1 MDYWSSF
8 KSGWWNVSPALMSQN
23 KISFKSK
30 DFKDWDRRFRANFFN
45 SIGGFK
51 SINLLATQ
59 SEEGLFNVA
68 PFFSVQHVGANPPLM
83 SLIFRPHSVERHSL
97 ENLRAQG
104 FATVNAVHKD
114 IVDAAHQAA
123 ASYPREISEFEA
135 TNLEAE
141 DLGFAVPYVKQARLK
156 FGIKYEEEHTISLN
170 DTILLIAS
178 IHEVYLE
185 ESCMLE
191 DGLIDHSLIDTLSVN
206 GLDSYYLPQA
216 FKRFEYAQPDKPL
229 AEKEWLRKK

>member
-1 MDYWSSF
+1 
-8 KSGWWNVSPALMSQN
+8 MSQN

-51 SINLLATQ
+51 SINLLATK
-59 SEEGLFNVA
+59 SEEGLLNLA
-68 PFFSVQHVGANPPLM
+68 PFFSVQHIGANPPLM
-83 SLIFRPHSVERHSL
+83 SVIFRPHSVERHSL
-97 ENLRAQG
+97 ENFRSQG

-123 ASYPREISEFEA
+123 ANYPREVSEFEA
-135 TNLEAE
+135 TGLEPE
-141 DLGFAVPYVKQARLK
+141 ELGFTVPYVKEARLK
-156 FGIKYEEEHTISLN
+156 FGIKYEQEQAISLN

-178 IHEVYLE
+178 IQEVYLE
-185 ESCMLE
+185 DSCILD
-191 DGLIDHSLIDTLSVN
+191 DGLIDHSLLDTLSVN

-216 FKRFEYAQPDKPL
+216 FKRFEYAQPEKPL